1 MSDITSQDES
11 PKKRI
16 AALDLGTNSFHAV
29 IVDIYPDGTFRTV
42 DTHKE
47 MVELGRNGVGKPLS
61 REAMSNGID
70 ALNKFKILCDHQKV
84 ERILSFA
91 TSAIR
96 ESPNGGEFM
105 QRAIDEVGLKI
116 MAIPGKME
124 AKLIGHAV
132 QHGMALNSEP
142 VLIMDIGGGS
152 TEFIIANKQD
162 IYFLDSRKIGVSRMA
177 SDFVFHDP
185 VSDIEIQAIKKHYL
199 DELADLVPIFRK
211 HPSEVLVGSS
221 GTMQNIAMMIAYKKG
236 RSTELTLNEF
246 EYTSDDFLDLYHDFI
261 EMDRVQRFNVNGLDK
276 KRVDFIVPGMVLLK
290 TVLDLLGIKKIKTS
304 TQALREG
311 IILRHIKQEM
321 SELKML
327 ADYPDTRRRSVF
339 ELLNKCKWHKKHSRH
354 VSRMALKLFDDLRPF
369 HKLSDNDRELL
380 EYASLMHDIGYH
392 ISHSKH
398 HKHAM
403 YLIKNAD
410 LKGFNEDEIQIMAHV
425 ARYHRRST
433 PKNRHKHFKAL
444 KSGIKKRIIS
454 LSAFMRVADGLDR
467 SHFQNVTKLR
477 AEITQKVSIL
487 IQTQTDPQVEIWGAM
502 RKCELL
508 EDLFGL
514 PVEILRVSA
523 HNLESIEA
531 E

>member
-1 MSDITSQDES
+1 MSTNPSQNHI
-11 PKKRI
+11 PRKRI

-29 IVDIYPDGTFRTV
+29 IVDIYPDGTFRTI

-47 MVELGRNGVGKPLS
+47 MVELGRNGVGKPLTD
-61 REAMSNGID
+61 EAMASGID
-70 ALNKFKILCDHQKV
+70 ALKKIKILCDHQNV
-84 ERILSFA
+84 ENIQSFA

-132 QHGMALNSEP
+132 QHGMALNNQP

-152 TEFIIANKQD
+152 TEFIIANKKE
-162 IYFLDSRKIGVSRMA
+162 IFFLNSLKIGVSRMA
-177 SDFVFHDP
+177 ADFITNDP
-185 VSDIEIQAIKKHYL
+185 ITAEEIKALEKHYKKALSKLNKNFKKHPA
-199 DELADLVPIFRK
+199 EG
-211 HPSEVLVGSS
+211 LVGAS
-221 GTMQNIAMMIAYKKG
+221 GTMQNIALMIAGRKG
-236 RSTELTLNEF
+236 RSMEVTLNEF
-246 EYTSDDFLDLYHDFI
+246 EYSQQDFLDLYDDFI
-261 EMDRVQRFNVNGLDK
+261 GMNREQRMKVTGLDT
-276 KRVDFIVPGMVLLK
+276 KRVDFIVPGMILLK
-290 TVLDLLGIKKIKTS
+290 IVLNLLGIKKIKTS
-304 TQALREG
+304 IQALREG
-311 IILRHIKQEM
+311 IILRHIKHELIG
-321 SELKML
+321 LKML

-339 ELLNKCKWHKKHSRH
+339 EMLNKCHWHKKHSRQ
-354 VSRMALKLFDDLRPF
+354 VARLALKLFDDLQPY
-369 HKLSDNDRELL
+369 HKMDTNDRELL

-403 YLIKNAD
+403 YLIKNAN

-433 PKNRHKHFKAL
+433 PKSRHKYFKEL
-444 KSGIKKRIIS
+444 KPAIQIKITK

-467 SHFQNVTKLR
+467 SHFQNVTHVR
-477 AEITQKVSIL
+477 AEITNKVNIY

-502 RKCELL
+502 RKSELM
-508 EDLFGL
+508 EDLFGK
-514 PVEILRVSA
+514 PVRIMAVTVKDLV
-523 HNLESIEA
+523 NK
-531 E
+531 